1 MRIIIIDE
9 VHNALIDTLAE
20 ANYQLNYVPKIKAD
34 ELKTI
39 VADYNGI
46 IVRSKMRISSE
57 LIDIAKNL
65 KFIARVGA
73 GLENIDTE
81 YAKSKNIKV
90 INSPEG
96 NRDAVGEHA
105 VAMLLNIFNKINIA
119 NTQVKTGVW
128 DREQNRGE
136 ELGGKTIG
144 IIGYGNTGSAFA
156 KKLSGFNVKVLAYDK
171 YKKGF
176 SDNYVTE
183 TNLNNL
189 LNKVDVLS
197 FHVPLTDETKQM
209 FNDGFIQKIKNNIY
223 LINTSRGEVVDT
235 KDLVVALKNKKIKAA
250 CLDVLE
256 YEKLSFEDIYNN
268 NNNNN
273 AEFNYLINS
282 ENVILTPH
290 IAGWTH
296 QSYYKI
302 SKIIAEKI
310 IDKFHL
316 L

>member
-268 NNNNN
+268 NNN

>member
-1 MRIIIIDE
+1 MRILIIDE
-9 VHNALIDTLAE
+9 VHNALIKTLSQ
-20 ANYQLNYVPKIKAD
+20 ANYTLDYLPKIASAKVF
-34 ELKTI
+34 TI
-39 VADYNGI
+39 ITDYDGI
-46 IVRSKMRISSE
+46 IVRSKMKITSE

-73 GLENIDTE
+73 GLENIDTK

-105 VAMLLNIFNKINIA
+105 LGMILNLFNKISIA
-119 NTQVKTGVW
+119 NSQVKSGVW
-128 DREQNRGE
+128 DREANRGE
-136 ELGGKTIG
+136 EIGGKTIG

-156 KKLSGFNVKVLAYDK
+156 KKLSGFDVEVLAYDK
-171 YKKGF
+171 YKTGF
-176 SDNYVTE
+176 SNKLVTE
-183 TNLNNL
+183 SKLEEL
-189 LNKVDVLS
+189 FEKIDILS

-209 FNDGFIQKIKNNIY
+209 FNEKFINSFKKNIY
-223 LINTSRGEVVDT
+223 IINTSRGEVVNT
-235 KDLVVALKNKKIKAA
+235 KDLVSALKTKRINGA

-256 YEKLSFEDIYNN
+256 YEKLSFEDIFKTKSNT
-268 NNNNN
+268 
-273 AEFNYLINS
+273 EFNYLINS

-302 SKIIAEKI
+302 SKIIADKI
-310 IDKFHL
+310 IEEFK
-316 L
+316 